1 VQLCHSYGA
10 DVAAHTSRRL
20 CGYCSAIQLPAVTS
34 SAKIRRRSRRSQA
47 NLQREKKR
55 EKKVKNEVV
64 SSAV

>member
-1 VQLCHSYGA
+1 MQLCHSYGA

-20 CGYCSAIQLPAVTS
+20 CGFCSAIQLPAVTS

-47 NLQREKKR
+47 NLRR